1 MEWLR
6 NGFNYILSMLSMID
20 VVDVIDIAILAVILY
35 YIYKFIRDRRAG
47 KLALGVLFIVMFLF
61 LSELLEMHA
70 MQFILKNVFQ
80 VGMISLVIVFH
91 PELRS
96 ALEKMGGESIKGFK
110 SIGEQ
115 KSTDLYIGV
124 IRDICEAV
132 TEMSKQRTGAL
143 IVFERSTRLGD
154 VTQRGTFIDAKVS
167 VPLVRNIFF
176 NKSPL
181 HDGAMIIRDGRIY
194 AAGCVLPLSAN
205 TETVKDLGTR
215 HMAAIGMSENSDA
228 VVVVVSEETGVISLA
243 YEGLIKRNYTRTELE
258 NDLTEFLTKIE
269 LSPAKKVKA
278 KFTQRNKSNGGSGKN
293 PRQGG

>member
-1 MEWLR
+1 
-6 NGFNYILSMLSMID
+6 MID
-20 VVDVIDIAILAVILY
+20 VIDVIDIAILAVILY
-35 YIYKFIRDRRAG
+35 YIYKFIRNRRAG

-115 KSTDLYIGV
+115 RSSDLYIGV

-132 TEMSKQRTGAL
+132 ADMAEQKTGAL

-154 VTQRGTFIDAKVS
+154 VTQPGTFIDAKVS
-167 VPLVRNIFF
+167 VSLVRNIFF

-194 AAGCVLPLSAN
+194 AAGCVLPLSSN
-205 TETVKDLGTR
+205 TDTVKELGTR
-215 HMAAIGMSENSDA
+215 HRAAIGMSENSDA

-243 YEGLIKRNYTRTELE
+243 YEGVIKRNYTETELK
-258 NDLTEFLTKIE
+258 NDLTEFLAKIE
-269 LSPAKKVKA
+269 LSPAKKVKEKFA
-278 KFTQRNKSNGGSGKN
+278 KRNKSNGGSGKN